1 MPRLSPVLVALALSA
16 CAAHEAPPSTTGRAV
31 ETPPE
36 VKTPR
41 AELKIAIASVTLQQD
56 CPDPPE
62 PFAARAAPSPAALA
76 PAADAVAPIIHPV
89 PGDVANES
97 PAMGASLARRGP
109 GSGGPWQPP
118 CTQSTMQLSLSNT
131 GDARG
136 TLAIKAVRLLDAA
149 SKRPLGTLEARR
161 PGLWSDPAGYQ
172 KWDQSILPGAT
183 LKASYSLGEPS
194 WPDVH
199 IKLGAASNLYT
210 TPFLLEVDITV
221 DGEVQTVRSPEF
233 LRQEVHMIVT

>member
-16 CAAHEAPPSTTGRAV
+16 CAAHEAPPSTTGRTV

-62 PFAARAAPSPAALA
+62 PFAAQAA
-76 PAADAVAPIIHPV
+76 PAAPAAVAPILKPV
-89 PGDVANES
+89 EPERAAES
-97 PAMGASLARRGP
+97 PAMGASLARRAP

-199 IKLGAASNLYT
+199 VKLGAASNLYT